1 MPPEA
6 LILAFDTSAAH
17 CAAALVLGD
26 RVLSERT
33 EEMATGQAERLFP
46 MLEAMLAEA
55 GHGWA
60 DLIAIGVGTGPGNF
74 TGVRLS
80 VSAARGLS
88 LSLGVPALG
97 VSSLEALAHGVER
110 PCITSL
116 DARQDRLY
124 VQLFHPAHVTIPV
137 LCDLDTLPDIPATTR
152 PVCIGHQAG
161 EIAARIGGRAQA
173 QRQSLPV
180 AIAQIAHARHA
191 VPADPPAPL
200 YLRPADAAPPRQAPP
215 VILP

>member
-26 RVLSERT
+26 RLLAERT
-33 EEMATGQAERLFP
+33 EPMATGQAERLFP
-46 MLEAMLAEA
+46 MLEAMLDGA
-55 GHGWA
+55 GCRWA
-60 DLIAIGVGTGPGNF
+60 DLTAIGVGIGPGNF

-88 LSLGVPALG
+88 LSLDLPTVG
-97 VSSLEALAHGVER
+97 VSSLEALAHGTEG
-110 PCITSL
+110 PCVTSL
-116 DARQDRLY
+116 DARQGRLY
-124 VQLFHPAHVTIPV
+124 VQVIDPAHESPPMR
-137 LCDLDTLPDIPATTR
+137 CDLETLPRIPAAPP
-152 PVCIGHQAG
+152 PVCIGHRAE
-161 EIAARIGGRAQA
+161 EIAARVGGRPQA
-173 QRQSLPV
+173 PRLSLPV
-180 AIAQIAHARHA
+180 AIARIAGTR
-191 VPADPPAPL
+191 PAAPGGRPAPL